1 MSTKRPSW
9 EREGRDWPN
18 RQTSRFVRAGAL
30 RWHVQEM
37 GPPDAPLALLVHGTG
52 AATHSWR
59 ALGPILARRFRVVA
73 PDMPGHG
80 FTDEPRSGGL
90 SLPGMANAL
99 DELLKALEAKPA
111 LVVGHSAGVAI
122 LAKLCLDGRLSPQ
135 GLVSLNG
142 ALKPFPGFAGAVFP
156 GLARLL
162 FVNPFAPRLFSWLAA
177 DQTTV
182 ERLIRDTG
190 SRIDAGGLDL
200 YARLFR
206 SPGHV
211 AGTLGMM
218 ANWDLKALARDL
230 PKLRTPTLLIAGAND
245 KAIPPE
251 DSANL
256 AKTLPD
262 AQLEILKGL
271 GHLAHEEKPELVAE
285 LVFRFAEKLG
295 VLPA

>member
-1 MSTKRPSW
+1 M
-9 EREGRDWPN
+9 
-18 RQTSRFVRAGAL
+18 
-30 RWHVQEM
+30 
-37 GPPDAPLALLVHGTG
+37 
-52 AATHSWR
+52 
-59 ALGPILARRFRVVA
+59 
-73 PDMPGHG
+73 
-80 FTDEPRSGGL
+80 
-90 SLPGMANAL
+90 
-99 DELLKALEAKPA
+99 
-111 LVVGHSAGVAI
+111 VGHSAGVAI
-122 LAKLCLDGRLSPQ
+122 LAKLCLDGRLAPQ

-142 ALKPFPGFAGAVFP
+142 ALQPFPGFAGAVFP

-190 SRIDAGGLDL
+190 SRIDAAGLDL

-251 DSANL
+251 DSTRL
-256 AKTLPD
+256 ARTLPD

-285 LVFRFAEKLG
+285 LVFRFAERLG
-295 VLPA
+295 VLKA

>member
-1 MSTKRPSW
+1 M
-9 EREGRDWPN
+9 
-18 RQTSRFVRAGAL
+18 
-30 RWHVQEM
+30 
-37 GPPDAPLALLVHGTG
+37 
-52 AATHSWR
+52 
-59 ALGPILARRFRVVA
+59 
-73 PDMPGHG
+73 
-80 FTDEPRSGGL
+80 
-90 SLPGMANAL
+90 
-99 DELLKALEAKPA
+99 
-111 LVVGHSAGVAI
+111 
-122 LAKLCLDGRLSPQ
+122 
-135 GLVSLNG
+135 
-142 ALKPFPGFAGAVFP
+142 KPFPGFAGAVFP

-190 SRIDAGGLDL
+190 SRIDAVGLDL